1 MGYTKWRRIG
11 PVALFPPDIPVCAFL
26 SVYPADQP
34 GPAIHASCDEI
45 GAQEMSAHL
54 QRLSEVELQ
63 SYKTCD
69 GEPSSVKHLAREARP
84 ESRIPDFMMVLERLW
99 IFYKAMRE
107 GKPLTDA
114 DQMLAQVGTILRDAT
129 KTRHASNCE
138 ERPTKH
144 RHGD

>member
-1 MGYTKWRRIG
+1 MI
-11 PVALFPPDIPVCAFL
+11 
-26 SVYPADQP
+26 
-34 GPAIHASCDEI
+34 
-45 GAQEMSAHL
+45 
-54 QRLSEVELQ
+54 
-63 SYKTCD
+63 
-69 GEPSSVKHLAREARP
+69 
-84 ESRIPDFMMVLERLW
+84 VLERLW

>member
-1 MGYTKWRRIG
+1 
-11 PVALFPPDIPVCAFL
+11 
-26 SVYPADQP
+26 
-34 GPAIHASCDEI
+34 
-45 GAQEMSAHL
+45 MSAQL
-54 QRLSEVELQ
+54 QRLSRVELQ

-84 ESRIPDFMMVLERLW
+84 ESRIQDLMIVLERLW

-138 ERPTKH
+138 ERPKKY